1 MTRSAKGDEK
11 RDEVVESALYKL
23 SFSLS
28 KYSKSNAEALFPK
41 DESQHI
47 DLTLTV
53 NFSYSFIFSS
63 KKLWAGYSAES
74 VERLK
79 EI

>member
-53 NFSYSFIFSS
+53 NFPYSFILTFNIYFYVFF
-63 KKLWAGYSAES
+63 KKAMSWL
-74 VERLK
+74 
-79 EI
+79 